1 MKSILPSPAHLRFLV
16 TTAALLAIAASA
28 LAQELITNGNFS
40 NGLTNWTTDNF
51 GFPGGQFGINAN
63 GPTDTSAA
71 SGNYAYAGGAQ
82 YNLLTQDVNV
92 TTGSAYRLTF
102 LAGSKSGQGNA
113 NGVLSLRQEALSN
126 YNSASFDYQPSDAVF
141 GSYTVDFVADTTT
154 IGLWLRSDSTY
165 EAYDNVSVTPIASV
179 ENALNYTAASGY
191 SQISSA
197 LTGSGKVTVN
207 AGTGGLALAG
217 ANTHTGGTE
226 VTGGTLFVTGAG
238 TLGAASGNV
247 TVSGGGILDLRNQQ
261 TRTGTISMNN
271 EDARILSGDVNNPGS
286 IVNNGGAFQFGGGLL
301 NVPLSGSG
309 GMDVAGGGSIDSS
322 NSYTGATTIS
332 GTTGWYGTDQLFVN
346 NANALGA
353 ASGDLTISGGSVDLQ
368 SNTITR
374 SGNVTISGGTINSG
388 TISKS
393 GSNFDVQGG
402 VINAALA
409 GTAGLTKSG
418 AGNSAIYGA
427 NTYSG
432 DTVIDQGTLVAGSA
446 EGLGN
451 AAAAVTVNSGG
462 ALYLGGG
469 LTVERT
475 GDVTVNGGSLTT
487 DNANM
492 GTISVSGGNFIA
504 NNAAILAVKLAGTA
518 GLTVG
523 GAGET
528 YLWTDSSYTG
538 ATVISSG
545 QLTLGGFGAISSQS
559 RLQIDSGAAV
569 NLTGLYA
576 ANNINRTFAGLSGA
590 GVLDGAGGT
599 VTINKTS
606 GLDTFSGVIDGG
618 QGLIKA
624 GAGTLALAGTNTYTG
639 NTVVSGGSLQLAST
653 GVLRFLIGGSG
664 VNNALSGP
672 GTSVLAGQF
681 VFDLSGA
688 ATATNATW
696 TIVANTLAN
705 SYGTNFVVSGF
716 NGVIG
721 GNWTNTTNGVSY
733 VFSQSNGVLSVQT
746 AASPSPYNSWVS
758 YWQSLYPSF
767 TNSGGTDNPDGD
779 LFDNNEEFAFDGNPM
794 IGTGALLTVTRVGAN
809 AIFNYVALT
818 NTNSA
823 TYVVQNTTNL
833 STSPWTNS
841 SVTISD
847 SINQTNPVISQT
859 NLYKRKEF
867 VVPATNNK
875 FYRVQATIPP

>member
-28 LAQELITNGNFS
+28 LAQELLTNGNFS
-40 NGLTNWTTDNF
+40 NGLTNWTPDNF

-261 TRTGTISMNN
+261 ILTGTISMNN
-271 EDARILSGDVNNPGS
+271 EDAKIISGDVNNPGS

-309 GMDVAGGGSIDSS
+309 GMDVTGGGSINSS
-322 NSYTGATTIS
+322 NSYTGVTTIS
-332 GTTGWYGTDQLFVN
+332 GTTGWFGTDQLYVV

-432 DTVIDQGTLVAGSA
+432 DTVIDQGTLVVGSA